1 MKLHAPRRPATACE
15 PHPLTVASLT
25 LAAALSLAAC
35 GSMAPRY
42 ERPALPVAERF
53 PVAPASD
60 ARAATATVELP
71 WRQFFAEPRLQRLIE
86 LSLANNR
93 DLRIAAANIESA
105 QAQLSVRR
113 ADLFPTVGLGAS
125 GTRQSGRGGAATTG
139 AAGTAGTGTGT
150 AATAGGGS
158 VTSLYTAGLTVS
170 AYELDLFGRVRS
182 LTDAA
187 LAQVAASEE
196 ARRTAQIGLVAS
208 VANLYYALASDE
220 VLLSLT
226 QRTLDTRRES
236 LRLVQL
242 RFDNG
247 VTSEIDLRAA
257 QTAVEN
263 ARAVGAQLRRQ
274 QQLDR
279 NALELLVGQGMPSDL
294 PPASPWNPQALSDV
308 PAGLP
313 SEVLLQRP
321 DVRQAEAQLRAA
333 NANIGAARAAYWP
346 RISLT
351 ASVGGASTELSE
363 LFSNGTAWSFVPQLF
378 LPLFDAG
385 RNRANERLSEVQRDI
400 AVAQYERSVQTAFR
414 EVADALASR
423 LTLAEQLEALTAQAD
438 AEAARQR
445 LTELRFTNGVAS
457 SLELLDSQ
465 RSLFA
470 AEQQRVQV
478 ELALLQ
484 NRIGAYR
491 ALGGGLQE

>member
-1 MKLHAPRRPATACE
+1 MRLHHLLRLRVAERERERRPLAA
-15 PHPLTVASLT
+15 LSVT
-25 LAAALSLAAC
+25 LAAALSVLAC
-35 GSMAPRY
+35 GSMAPQY
-42 ERPALPVAERF
+42 QRPPTPVVERF
-53 PVAPASD
+53 PMAPASETGL
-60 ARAATATVELP
+60 AAVELP

-105 QAQLSVRR
+105 QAQLGVRR
-113 ADLFPTVGLGAS
+113 ADLFPTLGLGAT
-125 GTRQSGRGGAATTG
+125 GTRQSGRGGAATAG
-139 AAGTAGTGTGT
+139 VAGTPSS
-150 AATAGGGS
+150 GS
-158 VTSLYTAGLTVS
+158 VSGLYTAGLTVS
-170 AYELDLFGRVRS
+170 AYELDLFGRIRS

-187 LAQVAASEE
+187 YEQVAASEE
-196 ARRTAQIGLVAS
+196 AGRTTQIGLVAS

-226 QRTLDTRRES
+226 QRTLETRRDS
-236 LRLVQL
+236 LQLVQL

-247 VTSEIDLRAA
+247 VASEIDLRAA

-279 NALELLVGQGMPSDL
+279 NALDLLVGQGLPADL
-294 PPASPWNPQALSDV
+294 PAPSPWNPQALSDV

-313 SEVLLQRP
+313 SEVLLKRP

-351 ASVGGASTELSE
+351 ASVGGASTQLSE

-385 RNRANERLSEVQRDI
+385 RNRATERLSEVQRDI
-400 AVAQYERSVQTAFR
+400 AVAQYERAVQTAFR
-414 EVADALASR
+414 EVADVLASR
-423 LTLAEQLEALTAQAD
+423 VTLAEQLEALTAQAD

-457 SLELLDSQ
+457 SLELLDAQ

-491 ALGGGLQE
+491 ALGGGLRE